1 MINFDIVK
9 IVIDLLSAVVLVI
22 LYLIFCWRDKKNSMI
37 FFNTSIMLFICHYVT
52 EAAEI
57 TAFPTFMID
66 IYTEMTSIFYISA
79 LTFLCLYMTTAVQ
92 EKINSR
98 EYTTSISKSISTQ
111 TSLKIAEYMFNVTL
125 YTLLLHLFCIVS
137 FNLILKDLFI
147 PTITFSLSATVM
159 SMFIVLVLSCLVRR
173 KSDYVVLMLFLA
185 IAVIYFTVYILVED
199 SLLWVFVKND
209 DISIMVEHVFKT
221 IYAAL
226 KVTCLSVLSLFC
238 VKIWRKHYV

>member
-1 MINFDIVK
+1 MINFNTVK
-9 IVIDLLSAVVLVI
+9 IVIDLLSAVALAA
-22 LYLIFCWRDKKNSMI
+22 LYFVFHWRDKKNSVI
-37 FFNTSIMLFICHYVT
+37 FLNASIVLFICHYVT

-57 TAFPTFMID
+57 AAFPTFMID
-66 IYTEMTSIFYISA
+66 IYTEMTLIFYISA

-111 TSLKIAEYMFNVTL
+111 TSLKITEYMFNVTL

-137 FNLILKDLFI
+137 FSSILKDLLI
-147 PTITFSLSATVM
+147 PTIAFSLSATVTA
-159 SMFIVLVLSCLVRR
+159 MFIILVLGCLVKH

-185 IAVIYFTVYILVED
+185 IVVAYFTVYILTED
-199 SLLWVFVKND
+199 SLLWIFIKND
-209 DISIMVEHVFKT
+209 DISIVVEHTLKT
-221 IYAAL
+221 VYVAL
-226 KVTCLSVLSLFC
+226 KVACLSMLSLFC

>member
-9 IVIDLLSAVVLVI
+9 IVIDVLSTIVLSI
-22 LYLIFCWRDKKNSMI
+22 LYLIFCWRNKKNSMI
-37 FFNTSIMLFICHYVT
+37 FFNVSIMLFICHYIS

-57 TAFPTFMID
+57 AAFPTFMIG

-79 LTFLCLYMTTAVQ
+79 LIFLCLYMATAAQ

-111 TSLKIAEYMFNVTL
+111 TSLKIAEYIFNMTL

-147 PTITFSLSATVM
+147 PTIAFNLSATVTA
-159 SMFIVLVLSCLVRR
+159 MFIILVLGCLVKQ
-173 KSDYVVLMLFLA
+173 KSNYVVLILFLA
-185 IAVIYFTVYILVED
+185 IVVIYFTVYILTED
-199 SLLWVFVKND
+199 SLLWVFIKND
-209 DISIMVEHVFKT
+209 DISIMMEHTLKT
-221 IYAAL
+221 IYVAL
-226 KVTCLSVLSLFC
+226 KVACLSILSLFC